1 VTVVREI
8 DLKILTRDGEVRNL
22 SGHDRGQEARKKFDL
37 DQIDQ
42 GSEHVRVIVPEDL
55 YTLTSSFFQG
65 MFAQSVKLAGDRD
78 KFLSRF
84 KFDADPVVLRQIDN
98 GISASLMH
106 RRPLMG

>member
-1 VTVVREI
+1 MEI
-8 DLKILTRDGEVRNL
+8 DLKVLTRDGEVRNL
-22 SGHDRGQEARKKFDL
+22 SGHDRGQEARKAFDL
-37 DQIDQ
+37 DRVDQ
-42 GSEHVRVIVPEDL
+42 SSDSVRVVVPENL

-65 MFAQSVKLAGDRD
+65 MFAQSVRAAGDRE

-84 KFDADPVVLRQIDN
+84 KFDADPVVLRQIEN